1 MRCRSIALLGAAGAF
16 GLAGLVSAPHA
27 QAATGDP
34 TTATLQGQ
42 WLLTAT
48 VTAYTNGGA
57 PSPVYPVGHSGTVVV
72 TFTERC
78 SAPGSCTLTVA
89 PAPGG
94 TTFDQATDLALPDTA
109 SAFVN
114 GVLAPLQSTYGYGGP
129 GLPPCRAPVPQFSL
143 TLQVTQAVSDATGD
157 HAVTITGRQASV
169 SGWTCNGAQ
178 AIGEYQ
184 IISIVG
190 HPVGYVPPPSPTP
203 VLRATA
209 PAGRST
215 TAPSGNGSIS
225 HPLPSTIT
233 SAIAAPDQV
242 FASPT
247 SLVINAAVTI
257 VVLLFI
263 TFPANLFNRTFDE
276 NYEEIMGMVDR
287 RAPWLARMRQ
297 RAKTAAHEQRRH
309 LVVFVVVLLLGAIL
323 GGFLDP
329 RFGFNGSSLTTLVSV
344 LLSISIGLLV
354 GVSLGAGYRR
364 LRGRGLAI
372 TPRALPAGLTIAVV
386 CVVISRISDFHPG
399 YLYGVIC
406 GIAFTVPIS
415 KREEA
420 HLVALGAIAS
430 LALAVIAWFIWVPL
444 HVVAARQGA
453 GFGVVLADD
462 VVGALFVG
470 GLVGSVIG
478 LFPLRFLPGGTLADW
493 NRAVWAATFG
503 LAVFGL
509 LQLMLRPESAAAHNT
524 KAALATAIV
533 LFVLFGGASV
543 LFRYYF
549 YRRHRRAAAAA
560 SAPAG

>member
-1 MRCRSIALLGAAGAF
+1 M
-16 GLAGLVSAPHA
+16 
-27 QAATGDP
+27 
-34 TTATLQGQ
+34 
-42 WLLTAT
+42 
-48 VTAYTNGGA
+48 
-57 PSPVYPVGHSGTVVV
+57 
-72 TFTERC
+72 
-78 SAPGSCTLTVA
+78 
-89 PAPGG
+89 
-94 TTFDQATDLALPDTA
+94 FDQTTDLALPNTS
-109 SAFVN
+109 SALVN
-114 GVLAPLQSTYGYGGP
+114 GVLAPLQTTYGYGGP
-129 GLPPCRAPVPQFSL
+129 GLPSCRPPQPQFSL

-157 HAVTITGRQASV
+157 HAVTITGRQVSV
-169 SGWTCNGAQ
+169 NGWTCNGAQ
-178 AIGEYQ
+178 PIGQYQ

-203 VLRATA
+203 VLPAIAPSHRATST
-209 PAGRST
+209 PAE
-215 TAPSGNGSIS
+215 SGTIS
-225 HPLPSTIT
+225 HPLPSTIA
-233 SAIAAPDQV
+233 SAVAPPDEV

-247 SLVINAAVTI
+247 SLVINAAVT
-257 VVLLFI
+257 VVVILFI

-287 RAPWLARMRQ
+287 RVPWLARLRQ

-309 LVVFVVVLLLGAIL
+309 LIVFLVVLLLGAVL

-329 RFGFNGSSLTTLVSV
+329 RFGFNGSSLTTLLSV

-354 GVSLGAGYRR
+354 GTALGAGYRR
-364 LRGRGLAI
+364 LRGRGLSLA
-372 TPRALPAGLTIAVV
+372 PRALPAGLTIAVV
-386 CVVISRISDFHPG
+386 CVVISRLSDFHPG

-406 GIAFTVPIS
+406 GIAFTAPIS

-420 HLVALGAIAS
+420 HLVALGAVAS

-444 HVVAARQGA
+444 HVVAARAGA

-478 LFPLRFLPGGTLADW
+478 LFPLRFLPGATLAAW
-493 NRAVWAATFG
+493 SRPVWAATFG

-509 LQLMLRPESAAAHNT
+509 LQLMLGPESSAAHST
-524 KAALATAIV
+524 KAALATAV
-533 LFVLFGGASV
+533 ALFVVFGGASV

-549 YRRHRRAAAAA
+549 YRRHRRAAASV